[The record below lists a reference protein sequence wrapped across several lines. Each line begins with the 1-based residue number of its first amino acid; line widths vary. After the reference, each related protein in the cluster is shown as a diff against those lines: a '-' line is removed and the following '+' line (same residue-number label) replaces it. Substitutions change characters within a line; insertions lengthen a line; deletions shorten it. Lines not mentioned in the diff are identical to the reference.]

1 MRRTPALAAL
11 LLATSLTLV
20 ACGSE
25 GSGDSDDD
33 VVSTESGIGVSGEFG
48 DKPELDLPEGDPS
61 ADLVVEVLSEG
72 DGDEVQAGDYLIAN
86 YLGQTWEPAEGG
98 EANIFD
104 NSYDRGEPAGF
115 SIGNGAVI
123 PGWDEGLVGKTTGS
137 RVLLSIPPDQAY
149 ADSPPEGST
158 IEAGATLVF
167 VVDIVETFGEDAGIS
182 GAPVAELP
190 ADMPTVSG
198 EGADAPTVEFPD
210 TATPVQASSA
220 DVVIEGDGGDL
231 GERLVVK
238 VVQAS
243 YTTKETQFSSWDEGA
258 GPITMTPDQLPGL
271 TEALDGHKVGTR
283 AVVRIAAADN
293 VTEESPDGEPILI
306 VVDVIGSL

>member
-1 MRRTPALAAL
+1 MRRTPALVAL

-33 VVSTESGIGVSGEFG
+33 VVSTESGIGVTGEFG

-72 DGDEVQAGDYLIAN
+72 DGDEVQTGDYLIAN

-137 RVLLSIPPDQAY
+137 RVLLSIPPDKAY

-167 VVDIVETFGEDAGIS
+167 VVDIVDTFGDDAGIS
-182 GAPVAELP
+182 GAPVTELP

-210 TATPVQASSA
+210 TATPVAASSA
-220 DVVIEGDGGDL
+220 DVVVEGDGDDL
-231 GERLVVK
+231 GARLVVK

-243 YTTKETQFSSWDEGA
+243 YTTKE
-258 GPITMTPDQLPGL
+258 
-271 TEALDGHKVGTR
+271 
-283 AVVRIAAADN
+283 
-293 VTEESPDGEPILI
+293 
-306 VVDVIGSL
+306 

>member
-1 MRRTPALAAL
+1 MRRTSALAAL
-11 LLATSLTLV
+11 LLATSLALV
-20 ACGSE
+20 ACGSG
-25 GSGDSDDD
+25 GSGDSGDD

-48 DKPELDLPEGDPS
+48 DKPELDLPGADPS

-72 DGDEVQAGDYLIAN
+72 DGAEVEEGDYLIAH

-115 SIGNGAVI
+115 SIGIGAVI
-123 PGWDEGLVGKTTGS
+123 PGWDEGLIGKTTGS
-137 RVLLSIPPDQAY
+137 RVLLSIPPDKAY
-149 ADSPPEGST
+149 ADAPPEGST

-167 VVDIVETFGEDAGIS
+167 VIDIVDTFGDDAGIS
-182 GAPVAELP
+182 GAPVTGLP
-190 ADMPTVSG
+190 ADMPTISG
-198 EGADAPTVEFPD
+198 EGADVPTVAFPD
-210 TATPVQASSA
+210 TATPVDTSTA
-220 DVVIEGDGGDL
+220 DVVVEGDGEDL
-231 GERLVVK
+231 GERLVIK

-258 GPITMTPDQLPGL
+258 GPITMAPDQLPGL
-271 TEALDGHKVGTR
+271 TEALAGRKVGTR

-293 VTEESPDGEPILI
+293 VTDEAPDGEPIVI
-306 VVDVIGSL
+306 VVDVIGTL

>member
-61 ADLVVEVLSEG
+61 ADLVVDVLSEG
-72 DGDEVQAGDYLIAN
+72 DGEEVQAGDYLIAN

-258 GPITMTPDQLPGL
+258 GPITLTPDQLPGL